1 MHARKSRSEW
11 SAIVKAFERSGE
23 SHEQFCSKRGL
34 VVGSFR
40 SWLYRL
46 RRAGG
51 AATDVVLLPVEVT
64 APVGRSAPSDIVI
77 AIAGVELRV
86 AVGADVGY
94 VAGLVAEIRGRC

>member
-11 SAIVKAFERSGE
+11 SAIVKAFERSGQ

-34 VVGSFR
+34 AIGSFR

-46 RRAGG
+46 RRTHE

-64 APVGRSAPSDIVI
+64 PPVARDAPSEVVI
-77 AIAGVELRV
+77 AIAGVEVRV
-86 AVGADVGY
+86 ATGADVGY
-94 VAGLVAEIRGRC
+94 VAALVAEIRGRC

>member
-11 SAIVKAFERSGE
+11 SAIVKAFERSGQ

-34 VVGSFR
+34 AIGSFR

-46 RRAGG
+46 RRTQD

-64 APVGRSAPSDIVI
+64 APVARHTPSDIVI
-77 AIAGVELRV
+77 GIAGVEVRV
-86 AVGADVGY
+86 AVGVEVGY
-94 VAGLVAEIRGRC
+94 VAELVAEIRGRC